1 MRRMLPKIF
10 LLFLPDFVQGECAHI
25 EGCGSLLLLAQSHY
39 SNMTRSKTNMRD
51 CAAAAAFALA
61 RVIESLS
68 PSNLSSHRSP
78 SIPEIKRERRM
89 GGEFEGRWKR

>member
-10 LLFLPDFVQGECAHI
+10 LLFLPDFVQGECAH
-25 EGCGSLLLLAQSHY
+25 SLAQSHY

-51 CAAAAAFALA
+51 CAAAFALA

-78 SIPEIKRERRM
+78 SIPEIKRERRKRM
-89 GGEFEGRWKR
+89 EGEFEGRWKR